1 MSKKNKKKA
10 MRAAMLALQAKQ
22 AKNAPVGPAPQRMQ
36 EDAKNGLGAWIAS
49 EGDVSPAVDKVF
61 ELARISREKSTDK
74 AHIFAQP
81 AFKAIPEAA
90 RQGVMDSYSD
100 YFACHA
106 PQLAGISRFLGYSF
120 LSFLAQDGM
129 ISNAITTI
137 ADEMTRKWG
146 EVSCSAEN
154 SEDKIKFI
162 EEQLKELS
170 TSAVFQ
176 EAMIY
181 TGFFGGALIYLDV
194 RGADGIEPDDAEL
207 ETPLYKPGAPDFNKA
222 KLAGKRLYGL
232 KAIEPINIAPG
243 AFNSTD
249 PTKQNFYE
257 PDYYFVLGKRIH
269 ASRFLKIVENTPP
282 MVLKPVYQF
291 FGIPQ
296 AQLALEYVQ
305 DFYENKRSTTR
316 LVKKFS
322 LTYIKT
328 DTQALLGSGPNGVE
342 SRIKTF
348 AKYRD
353 NDGIGIFDINEE
365 EIGQINTPL
374 SGLKEIWYANL
385 EQIPMIFKIPIIK
398 MLGQTPGGLN
408 ATGENDM
415 RNFYDNINTKQKKVF
430 SKEVLKLLNI
440 ICYCATLDPAGLDF
454 TWISLYEPTPKEQ
467 ADINLVK
474 ANTDAV
480 LHSTG
485 AVGNDDIAR
494 RISSDK
500 TSGYDGIE
508 VPQLIDPQG
517 FESGEYPDEIK
528 EETVVE
534 DEKVDANGMKHKD
547 NGQFGSGG
555 GTGSDNTKGKDTLS
569 KVLAAPSVEVKA
581 QASQKEALS
590 ALEKL
595 AGKDLSNDETGI
607 KAQIN
612 RVQRD
617 KIISEKAVGKSID
630 NGFTREQHYAVAEQ
644 IDTLYKNAVKLK
656 DRTDKKNE
664 DINIKS
670 VKEFAAP
677 FKTKGGNSTNYA
689 HILLKESEEHGHRIY
704 TLELQGLEKVKGVM
718 DCLL

>member
-10 MRAAMLALQAKQ
+10 MRAAMQVLEAKQ
-22 AKNAPVGPAPQRMQ
+22 AQNAPVGPAPQRMQ
-36 EDAKNGLGAWIAS
+36 ETPKNSLGAWIER
-49 EGDVSPAVDKVF
+49 EGDMRPAVDKVF
-61 ELARISREKSTDK
+61 ELARISRENSTK
-74 AHIFAQP
+74 KEYIFAQP
-81 AFKAIPEAA
+81 AFKAIPESA

-106 PQLAGISRFLGYSF
+106 PKLAGISTFLGYSF

-146 EVSCSAEN
+146 EVTCSAEN

-162 EEQLKELS
+162 EEQLKDLS
-170 TSAVFQ
+170 TSSVFQ

-194 RGADGIEPDDAEL
+194 RGEDGIEPDAAEL

-328 DTQALLGSGPNGVE
+328 DTQALLGTGSGGVQA
-342 SRIKTF
+342 RIKTF

-353 NDGIGIFDINEE
+353 NDGIGVFDINEE

-440 ICYCATLDPAGLDF
+440 ICFCASLDTAGLDF

-467 ADINLVK
+467 ADINLIK

-480 LHSTG
+480 LHSVG
-485 AVGNDDIAR
+485 ALGNDDIAK
-494 RISSDK
+494 RISADK

-508 VPQLIDPQG
+508 VPELVNPEG
-517 FESGEYPDEIK
+517 FETGAGEEELT
-528 EETVVE
+528 EETIIH
-534 DEKVDANGMKHKD
+534 DEFKEGDHPRDKD
-547 NGQFGSGG
+547 GKFSSGRG
-555 GTGSDNTKGKDTLS
+555 EGNSTNSQGKDTLS
-569 KVLAAPSVEVKA
+569 RIISASPVEVKA
-581 QASQKEALS
+581 QASQKEAFD
-590 ALEKL
+590 ALYKL
-595 AGKDLSNDETGI
+595 AGKDLNNDETGI

-612 RVQRD
+612 SEQRN
-617 KIISEKAVGKSID
+617 KIISEKAVGKSIF

-644 IDTLYKNAVKLK
+644 IDKLYQNAILIKK
-656 DRTDKKNE
+656 RGDKYG
-664 DINIKS
+664 DTNIKS
-670 VKEFAAP
+670 IKEFVSP
-677 FKTKGGNSTNYA
+677 FKVKKDDIPNYA
-689 HILLKESEEHGHRIY
+689 HFLLKESEEHGHRIY
-704 TLELQGLEKVKGVM
+704 TLELQALEKVKGVM